1 MQDVAGTGLRGCFV
15 TGTDTEVGKTRV
27 SSGLLRWLARHGVR
41 AVGYKPVAA
50 GMEQDTQGRWFNE
63 DVRVLQ
69 QAGSVPLEES
79 QICTAQLRLAC
90 APHIAAEREGR
101 SIDRAGL
108 IVGAHRVAAMT
119 ERVVVEG
126 AGGLCVPLGE
136 GWDSA
141 DLMADLQLPVVLVV
155 GMRLG
160 CISHALLTAEALRAR
175 GLELAGWVANTVQPA
190 MPFFG
195 ENLNTLRQEM
205 QRRFQTPC
213 LGVVPH
219 LASPTADAIADSLDS
234 ALLHHVFALNQESGS
249 AMAAG
254 LAPERNR

>member
-27 SSGLLRWLARHGVR
+27 SSGLLRWLARQGVR
-41 AVGYKPVAA
+41 AGGYKPVAA
-50 GMEQDTQGRWFNE
+50 GMEQDAQGRWFNV

-69 QAGSVPLEES
+69 QASSVPLEES

-126 AGGLCVPLGE
+126 AGGLCVPQAAAGPAVADCRTLRASTGGHPHGGRCPAGRAGRRS
-136 GWDSA
+136 GWMPAASG
-141 DLMADLQLPVVLVV
+141 LYGRMCRMA
-155 GMRLG
+155 RTAAG
-160 CISHALLTAEALRAR
+160 CIISSRHAGT
-175 GLELAGWVANTVQPA
+175 
-190 MPFFG
+190 
-195 ENLNTLRQEM
+195 
-205 QRRFQTPC
+205 
-213 LGVVPH
+213 
-219 LASPTADAIADSLDS
+219 
-234 ALLHHVFALNQESGS
+234 
-249 AMAAG
+249 
-254 LAPERNR
+254 